1 VQGLVVFTVHH
12 RQAEVAAGAAKAL
25 DFIIP
30 AGVLSIAGEVIES
43 MANVRFWHNADM
55 TIRAANVRFRG

>member
-43 MANVRFWHNADM
+43 MANVRYRHKPDM
-55 TIRAANVRFRG
+55 RWCTAHVRFRG